1 MERIAPAPTPF
12 APEVQAWLDRTM
24 PPGRPPLRLF
34 AVLARD
40 PRLFGKF
47 FAGGLLDRGHLSL
60 RERELVI
67 DRTTALHGAE
77 YEWGVHVS
85 LFGAKA
91 GLTEA
96 QRVSLVHGTPDD
108 ACWSDDDRPL
118 LRLCDELHAQ
128 SRVDDATWTSLE
140 RRFSAE
146 ALLELL
152 LLAGFYTTVSLLVNS
167 LRLPL
172 EAEAAR
178 FPPVGP
184 GARMSPL
191 QAPAASP
198 ARR

>member
-1 MERIAPAPTPF
+1 MERIAPAAAPF

-40 PRLFGKF
+40 PRLFGRF

-67 DRTTALHGAE
+67 DRTTARRGAE
-77 YEWGVHVS
+77 YEWGVHVA

-108 ACWSDDDRPL
+108 ACWSEDDRPL
-118 LRLCDELHAQ
+118 LRLCDELHAH
-128 SRVDDATWTSLE
+128 SSVSDDTWAMLE

-146 ALLELL
+146 AQLELL
-152 LLAGFYTTVSLLVNS
+152 LLAGFYTTVSFLVNA

-172 EAEAAR
+172 EADATR
-178 FPPVGP
+178 FP
-184 GARMSPL
+184 
-191 QAPAASP
+191 AAGR
-198 ARR
+198 A